1 MAPETEETATATL
14 AMLQGL
20 VPNEGDGW
28 EWTLEELQ
36 RYFEQVSVVHMPEER
51 FPRANVALTEMSE
64 HPESEWRAIT
74 WGRIWTRR
82 RCSGGARRRCTWRWA
97 SQLTMKHSLRSR

>member
-1 MAPETEETATATL
+1 MSSTL

-36 RYFEQVSVVHMPEER
+36 RYFELAAVNTMPEER
-51 FPRANVALTEMSE
+51 FPRTHVSFTELSD
-64 HPESEWRAIT
+64 HPRAIGRGSMS
-74 WGRIWTRR
+74 GRIWMRQL
-82 RCSGGARRRCTWRWA
+82 CWAGARRRCI
-97 SQLTMKHSLRSR
+97 